1 MIFKYRIIAVILVIA
16 LTPAF
21 VATVLADEDFAVS
34 VYLGRMT
41 DGDFG
46 DAISGKADF
55 IDAYV
60 VVGALSWTF
69 ARYFEDALSFE
80 LEGQIGKWWGDQ
92 DNVEF
97 NLPLAIRWSKFPWD
111 RYVSTSLAYG
121 LGPSY
126 ATEEPEAELD
136 LHDKTKKFMV
146 YWFGEIAIGPPDS
159 NWAGILRV
167 HHRSGAFGL
176 IADHGEGGSNTLAAG
191 LKYRF

>member
-1 MIFKYRIIAVILVIA
+1 MFKYHIIAVIMVIA
-16 LTPAF
+16 LMPAF
-21 VATVLADEDFAVS
+21 TGKTMAADDFAVT
-34 VYLGRMT
+34 VYGGRMT

-46 DAISGKADF
+46 DALTGQADF

-80 LEGQIGKWWGDQ
+80 LEGQVGKWWGDQ
-92 DNVEF
+92 HNLEF
-97 NLPLAIRWSKFPWD
+97 NLPLAIRWSKFPWNH
-111 RYVSTSLAYG
+111 YVSTSLAYG

-126 ATEEPEAELD
+126 ATKEPAAEID
-136 LHDKTKKFMV
+136 EHDSTKKFLV
-146 YWFGEIAIGPPDS
+146 YWFGEIAFGPPDS
-159 NWAGILRV
+159 NWAGVFRI

-176 IADHGEGGSNTLAAG
+176 IADRGEGGSNTLAIG

>member
-1 MIFKYRIIAVILVIA
+1 MVIKNLIIAVLMVIA

-21 VATVLADEDFAVS
+21 IGKAMAGEDFALS
-34 VYLGRMT
+34 VYSGRMT

-92 DNVEF
+92 DNLEF
-97 NLPLAIRWSKFPWD
+97 NLPVAIRWSKFPWNH
-111 RYVSTSLAYG
+111 YVSTSLAYG

-126 ATEEPEAELD
+126 ATEKPDAEID
-136 LHDKTKKFMV
+136 LHDTTKKFLV
-146 YWFGEIAIGPPDS
+146 YWFSEIAFGPPES
-159 NWAGILRV
+159 NWAGILRI

>member
-1 MIFKYRIIAVILVIA
+1 MVIKNLFVAVIMVIA

-21 VATVLADEDFAVS
+21 IGKAMAAEDFALS
-34 VYLGRMT
+34 VYAGRMT

-92 DNVEF
+92 DNLEF
-97 NLPLAIRWSKFPWD
+97 NLPVAIRWSKFPWNH
-111 RYVSTSLAYG
+111 YVSTSLAYG

-126 ATEEPEAELD
+126 ATEKPEAELD
-136 LHDKTKKFMV
+136 LHDTTKRFLV
-146 YWFGEIAIGPPDS
+146 YWFGEIAFGPPDS
-159 NWAGILRV
+159 NWAGVFRI

-176 IADHGEGGSNTLAAG
+176 IADQGEGGSNTLAVG
-191 LKYRF
+191 LKFRF

>member
-1 MIFKYRIIAVILVIA
+1 MVIKNLVVAVLMVIA

-21 VATVLADEDFAVS
+21 IGKAMAGEDFALS
-34 VYLGRMT
+34 VYSGRMT

-97 NLPLAIRWSKFPWD
+97 NLPVAIRWSKFPWNH
-111 RYVSTSLAYG
+111 YVSTSLAYG

-126 ATEEPEAELD
+126 ATEKPDAEID
-136 LHDKTKKFMV
+136 LHDTTKKFLV
-146 YWFGEIAIGPPDS
+146 YWFGEIAFGPPQS
-159 NWAGILRV
+159 NWAGIFRI

>member
-1 MIFKYRIIAVILVIA
+1 MFKYHIIAVIMVIA
-16 LTPAF
+16 LMPAF
-21 VATVLADEDFAVS
+21 TGKTMAADDFAVT
-34 VYLGRMT
+34 VYGGRMT

-46 DAISGKADF
+46 DALTGQADF

-80 LEGQIGKWWGDQ
+80 LEGQVGKWWGDQ
-92 DNVEF
+92 HNLEF
-97 NLPLAIRWSKFPWD
+97 NLPLAIRWSKFPWNH
-111 RYVSTSLAYG
+111 YVSTSLAYG

-126 ATEEPEAELD
+126 ATKEPAAEID
-136 LHDKTKKFMV
+136 EHDSTKKFLV
-146 YWFGEIAIGPPDS
+146 YWFGEIAFGPPDS
-159 NWAGILRV
+159 NWAGVFRI

-176 IADHGEGGSNTLAAG
+176 IADRGEGGSNTLALG